1 MASLNSIFESV
12 GRATSTPRVN
22 VNPSQGARSKL
33 LSRSRQSTSP
43 PVERVIES
51 EREHINTQISDLEKA
66 LQDLTSD
73 YQRCRAE
80 LEQTIRRRRHI
91 SFARMADVLQ
101 LSVER
106 EEMEEL
112 FGTSFPKEWPS
123 DGQACSIPSC
133 PSGEHVFHKIG
144 SYRAHF
150 IKFHKEFVP
159 VYNCPKEG
167 CSFRAFKIS
176 PIRKHW
182 DKKHPGLQG
191 CILCRNIKNPRYCDP
206 GQIDMPLPTI
216 HRDAR
221 DRAAE
226 ARRRASASSTP
237 LFKLPTCYNARDMK
251 PLHF

>member
-1 MASLNSIFESV
+1 MKVLGKIDLEFEIGEIRFCREFIVAELGNLRGIIGMDFLENNDVIF
-12 GRATSTPRVN
+12 
-22 VNPSQGARSKL
+22 
-33 LSRSRQSTSP
+33 
-43 PVERVIES
+43 
-51 EREHINTQISDLEKA
+51 QISRGL
-66 LQDLTSD
+66 LV
-73 YQRCRAE
+73 
-80 LEQTIRRRRHI
+80 IG
-91 SFARMADVLQ
+91 ARMADVLQ
-101 LSVER
+101 LSVEQ

-112 FGTSFPKEWPS
+112 IGTSFPREWPS

-159 VYNCPKEG
+159 VYYCPKEG
-167 CSFRAFKIS
+167 CSFRAFKIT

-206 GQIDMPLPTI
+206 GQTVMSLPTI

-237 LFKLPTCYNARDMK
+237 LFQLPTCYNARDMK
-251 PLHF
+251 PHRF

>member
-1 MASLNSIFESV
+1 MRNACNSIINL
-12 GRATSTPRVN
+12 GYPII
-22 VNPSQGARSKL
+22 L
-33 LSRSRQSTSP
+33 LFS
-43 PVERVIES
+43 
-51 EREHINTQISDLEKA
+51 
-66 LQDLTSD
+66 
-73 YQRCRAE
+73 
-80 LEQTIRRRRHI
+80 
-91 SFARMADVLQ
+91 ARMADVLQ
-101 LSVER
+101 LSVEQ

-159 VYNCPKEG
+159 VYHCPKEG

-191 CILCRNIKNPRYCDP
+191 CILCRNIKNPRYCNP

-237 LFKLPTCYNARDMK
+237 LFNLPTCYNARDMK